1 MRAGEGF
8 ARRRESMSTWSQRVP
23 ELPVAGFG
31 FLLHFV
37 WEMLQVPWFT
47 GMLEASHGSVVWLC
61 VRATLGDVL
70 ILLAAFWTGS
80 AVVRERGWLVTT
92 RRVPAVVTVATGLVI
107 TVIFEWLATG
117 ALGRWNY
124 ADSMPL
130 VPVVGIGLT
139 PFLQWLLLPPIIL
152 WLARIHILGSTA
164 LAWAR

>member
-1 MRAGEGF
+1 M
-8 ARRRESMSTWSQRVP
+8 
-23 ELPVAGFG
+23 
-31 FLLHFV
+31 
-37 WEMLQVPWFT
+37 
-47 GMLEASHGSVVWLC
+47 VWLC

-70 ILLAAFWTGS
+70 ILLAAFSTGS
-80 AVVRERGWLVTT
+80 AVVRERGWLVTS
-92 RRVPAVVTVATGLVI
+92 RRVPAVITVTTGLVI

-117 ALGRWNY
+117 ALGRWSY

-130 VPVVGIGLT
+130 VPGIGIGLT